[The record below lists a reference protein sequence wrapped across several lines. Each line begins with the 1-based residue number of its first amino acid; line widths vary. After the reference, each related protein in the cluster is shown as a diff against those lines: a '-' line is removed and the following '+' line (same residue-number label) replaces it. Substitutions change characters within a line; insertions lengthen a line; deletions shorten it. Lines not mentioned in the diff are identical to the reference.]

1 MPNQERSSLF
11 KHQTMVASF
20 HPRAKN
26 RSDHFAANLCLH
38 FSSSTIAKSFLGCG
52 WVGKQ
57 HSGSN
62 LEPKWPHPSCHSTCP
77 AEKLRFSFTTMV
89 ASFHP
94 RAKNRSDHFAA
105 AENLCLHFSSSTIA
119 KSFLIAWRDGDAFQ
133 TCNSRRV
140 GSEGKVRSPIRPTTF
155 RMPAHHR

>member
-1 MPNQERSSLF
+1 
-11 KHQTMVASF
+11 MVASF
-20 HPRAKN
+20 HPRANIAQIIFPLLKT
-26 RSDHFAANLCLH
+26 FV
-38 FSSSTIAKSFLGCG
+38 FISSSTIAKSFLGCG

-77 AEKLRFSFTTMV
+77 AEKLCFSFTTMV

-94 RAKNRSDHFAA
+94 RANIAQIIFPLLKTFV
-105 AENLCLHFSSSTIA
+105 FISSSTIA

-133 TCNSRRV
+133 ACHSRQV
-140 GSEGKVRSPIRPTTF
+140 GSEGKVRCPIRPTAF
-155 RMPAHHR
+155 CMPAHHR